1 MILVAD
7 CCRTA
12 RHALAAIARARPG
25 VFITSVAKEIA
36 RYNTLATNA
45 QTLNVNLQM
54 HVLTRSKAEV
64 LHVVEQLIATDSALS
79 EMRDLL
85 TDVVDIVLHCVDHNH
100 LKQRPLSEV
109 FPPIQTFNQVR
120 NSRYHEQF
128 VFRLKK
134 KIAYSTRKLKSP
146 KWEID
151 HTETYFH
158 QSKNPRM
165 EGLVI
170 MNCFA

>member
-134 KIAYSTRKLKSP
+134 NCLARDYLNDFFTRFHIVPPLDVLLLVP
-146 KWEID
+146 KMDRWLC
-151 HTETYFH
+151 T
-158 QSKNPRM
+158 N
-165 EGLVI
+165 
-170 MNCFA
+170 

>member
-134 KIAYSTRKLKSP
+134 LLS
-146 KWEID
+146 
-151 HTETYFH
+151 
-158 QSKNPRM
+158 
-165 EGLVI
+165 
-170 MNCFA
+170 

>member
-1 MILVAD
+1 MGTESEIWVTINTRYCNHGSQVQIRLCLNIFLLYLFHVVAD

-79 EMRDLL
+79 DMRDLL

-109 FPPIQTFNQVR
+109 FPPIQTFNQVI
-120 NSRYHEQF
+120 
-128 VFRLKK
+128 LT
-134 KIAYSTRKLKSP
+134 IA
-146 KWEID
+146 
-151 HTETYFH
+151 
-158 QSKNPRM
+158 
-165 EGLVI
+165 
-170 MNCFA
+170 